1 MTLGTPHQGTAL
13 AYLLPTRLGRQ
24 LRPGSSIVRELSEPA
39 PGCRTAITAIYS
51 DLDQVVLPT
60 ASGRCDHPDLE
71 TRNVLVRGVGH
82 LSLPVHPAV
91 VDQVTAALRGHPT
104 VTPRPAAPAAADLPT
119 RSFTEPATRRRA
131 AADAA

>member
-1 MTLGTPHQGTAL
+1 M

-24 LRPGSSIVRELSEPA
+24 LRPGSSIMRELAEPA
-39 PGCRTAITAIYS
+39 RGCQTAITAIYS
-51 DLDQVVLPT
+51 DLDQVVRPT
-60 ASGRCDHPDLE
+60 ASGRCDHPDLV

-91 VDQVTAALRGHPT
+91 VNSVTAALRGHRT
-104 VTPRPAAPAAADLPT
+104 MTARHAGPAAASVPT
-119 RSFTEPATRRRA
+119 RPLREPATRLGGA